1 MGWRLIVY
9 CVLFIALSGSFL
21 FITIENES
29 VSSEKNSSSIFNAK
43 EIEIRSSSKNREIF
57 YSVESE
63 MINALSNSNNLSI
76 FKPKIEINNK
86 DDYLVKLSAIK
97 GDFFF
102 EKNQFDLSERISVN
116 IIKDKKEI
124 DLSAEKVFVD
134 IDKEY
139 LSSTNLKLNHNE
151 ITFSGREVSLSD
163 EFISMSGN
171 PIIFSKKDTFEGY
184 SNEIRI
190 DLKKNLLYL
199 SGTSNILID
208 GKDITGEEI
217 IFDYSNNSILNSEN
231 LRIKSGNS

>member
-29 VSSEKNSSSIFNAK
+29 VSSKKNSSSIFNAK
-43 EIEIRSSSKNREIF
+43 EIEIRSSSKNKEIF
-57 YSVESE
+57 YSIESE

-86 DDYLVKLSAIK
+86 DDYEVKLSANK

-102 EKNQFDLSERISVN
+102 ERNQFDLSERISIN
-116 IIKDKKEI
+116 IIKDKEEI
-124 DLSAEKVFVD
+124 ELFAEKVFVD

-139 LSSTNLKLNHNE
+139 LSSTNLKVNHND

-171 PIIFSKKDTFEGY
+171 PIIFFKKDKFEGY

-190 DLKKNLLYL
+190 DLKKKLLYL

-217 IFDYSNNSILNSEN
+217 IFDYLNNSILNSEN

>member
-29 VSSEKNSSSIFNAK
+29 LSSEKNNSSIFNAK
-43 EIEIRSSSKNREIF
+43 EIEIRSSSKNKEIF
-57 YSVESE
+57 YSIESE

-86 DDYLVKLSAIK
+86 DDYLVKLSANK

-199 SGTSNILID
+199 SGRSNILID

>member
-9 CVLFIALSGSFL
+9 CVLAVALTVSFL

-29 VSSEKNSSSIFNAK
+29 LSSKENSSSIFNAK
-43 EIEIRSSSKNREIF
+43 EIEIRSSSKNKEIF
-57 YSVESE
+57 YSIESE

-86 DDYLVKLSAIK
+86 NNYQVKLSANK

-102 EKNQFDLSERISVN
+102 ESNQFDLSEKINAN
-116 IIKDKKEI
+116 IIKDKEEM
-124 DLSAEKVFVD
+124 DLSAEIVFVD

-139 LSSTNLKLNHNE
+139 LSSKNLKITHND
-151 ITFSGREVSLSD
+151 ITFSGRQVSLSD

-171 PIIFSKKDTFEGY
+171 PISFVKKNRFEGFA
-184 SNEIRI
+184 NEIKI
-190 DLKKNLLYL
+190 DLKKKLLYL
-199 SGTSNILID
+199 TGTSNILID
-208 GKDITGEEI
+208 GKNITGEDI
-217 IFDYSNNSILNSEN
+217 IFDYKNNSVLNSEN

>member
-9 CVLFIALSGSFL
+9 CALFIALSGSFL

-29 VSSEKNSSSIFNAK
+29 LSSKENSSSIFNAK
-43 EIEIRSSSKNREIF
+43 EIEIRSSSKNKEIF
-57 YSVESE
+57 YSIESE

-86 DDYLVKLSAIK
+86 DDYLVRLSANK

-102 EKNQFDLSERISVN
+102 ERNQFDLSDSISVN
-116 IIKDKKEI
+116 IIKDKEEI
-124 DLSAEKVFVD
+124 DIFAEKVFID

-139 LSSTNLKLNHNE
+139 LSSTNLKLKHSD
-151 ITFSGREVSLSD
+151 ITFSGREVSLSE

-171 PIIFSKKDTFEGY
+171 PISFSKKDTFEGF
-184 SNEIRI
+184 SNEIKI
-190 DLKKNLLYL
+190 DLKKKLLYL
-199 SGTSNILID
+199 SGTSNILIE
-208 GKDITGEEI
+208 GKDITGDEI
-217 IFDYSNNSILNSEN
+217 IFDYSNNSILNSKN

>member
-29 VSSEKNSSSIFNAK
+29 LSSEKNNSSIFNAK
-43 EIEIRSSSKNREIF
+43 EIEIRSSSKNKEIF
-57 YSVESE
+57 YSIESE

-86 DDYLVKLSAIK
+86 DDYLVKLSADK

-116 IIKDKKEI
+116 IIKDKEEL
-124 DLSAEKVFVD
+124 DLFAEKVFFD
-134 IDKEY
+134 FDKEY
-139 LSSTNLKLNHNE
+139 LSSTNLKLNHND

-163 EFISMSGN
+163 ELISMSGN
-171 PIIFSKKDTFEGY
+171 PIIFSKKDEFEGY
-184 SNEIRI
+184 SDEIRI
-190 DLKKNLLYL
+190 DLKKKLLYL

-217 IFDYSNNSILNSEN
+217 IFDYLNNSILNSEN

>member
-1 MGWRLIVY
+1 MGWRLIIY

-21 FITIENES
+21 FITIENETL
-29 VSSEKNSSSIFNAK
+29 SSEKNSSSIFNAK
-43 EIEIRSSSKNREIF
+43 EIEIRSSSKNKEIL
-57 YSVESE
+57 YSIESE
-63 MINALSNSNNLSI
+63 MINSLSNSNNLSI

-102 EKNQFDLSERISVN
+102 EKNQLDLSERINVN
-116 IIKDKKEI
+116 IIKDKEEL
-124 DLSAEKVFVD
+124 DLFAEKVFVD

-139 LSSTNLKLNHNE
+139 LSSTNLKLNHND
-151 ITFSGREVSLSD
+151 ITFSGREVYLSD

-199 SGTSNILID
+199 SGRSNILID

-217 IFDYSNNSILNSEN
+217 IFDYLNNSILNSEN

>member
-21 FITIENES
+21 IITIENETL
-29 VSSEKNSSSIFNAK
+29 SSEKNSSSIFNAK
-43 EIEIRSSSKNREIF
+43 EIEIRSSSKNKEIF
-57 YSVESE
+57 YSIESE

-86 DDYLVKLSAIK
+86 DDYLVKLSANK

-102 EKNQFDLSERISVN
+102 EKNQFDLSERIIVN
-116 IIKDKKEI
+116 IIKDKEKM
-124 DLSAEKVFVD
+124 DLFAEKVFVD

-139 LSSTNLKLNHNE
+139 LSSTNLKLNHND

-163 EFISMSGN
+163 EFISMSGD

-184 SNEIRI
+184 SDEIRI
-190 DLKKNLLYL
+190 DLKKKLLYL

-217 IFDYSNNSILNSEN
+217 IFDYLNNSILNSEN

>member
-29 VSSEKNSSSIFNAK
+29 LSSKENSSSIFNAK
-43 EIEIRSSSKNREIF
+43 EIEIRSTSKNKEIF
-57 YSVESE
+57 YSIESE

-86 DDYLVKLSAIK
+86 DDYLVKLSANK

-102 EKNQFDLSERISVN
+102 ERNQFDLSERISVN

-139 LSSTNLKLNHNE
+139 LSSTNLKLNHND

-163 EFISMSGN
+163 EFISMSGS
-171 PIIFSKKDTFEGY
+171 PISFSKKDTFEGY
-184 SNEIRI
+184 SNEIKI
-190 DLKKNLLYL
+190 DLKKKLLYL

-217 IFDYSNNSILNSEN
+217 IFDYLNNSILNSEN

>member
-29 VSSEKNSSSIFNAK
+29 LSSEKNNSSIFNAK
-43 EIEIRSSSKNREIF
+43 EIEIRSSSKNKEIF
-57 YSVESE
+57 YSIESE
-63 MINALSNSNNLSI
+63 MINALSNSDNLSI

-86 DDYLVKLSAIK
+86 DDYLVKLSANK

-102 EKNQFDLSERISVN
+102 EKNQFDLSDSISVN
-116 IIKDKKEI
+116 IIKDKEEI
-124 DLSAEKVFVD
+124 ELFAEKVFFD

-139 LSSTNLKLNHNE
+139 LSSTNLKLNHND

-163 EFISMSGN
+163 EFISMSGD

-184 SNEIRI
+184 SDEIRI
-190 DLKKNLLYL
+190 DLKKKLLYL

-217 IFDYSNNSILNSEN
+217 IFDYLNNSILNSEN

>member
-29 VSSEKNSSSIFNAK
+29 LSSEKNNSSIFNAK
-43 EIEIRSSSKNREIF
+43 EIEIRSSSKNKEIF
-57 YSVESE
+57 YTIESE

-86 DDYLVKLSAIK
+86 DDYLVKLSANK

-139 LSSTNLKLNHNE
+139 LSSTNLKLNHND

-199 SGTSNILID
+199 SGRSNILID

>member
-29 VSSEKNSSSIFNAK
+29 LSSEKNNSSIFNAK
-43 EIEIRSSSKNREIF
+43 EIEIRSSSKNKEIF
-57 YSVESE
+57 YSIESE

-86 DDYLVKLSAIK
+86 DDYLVKLSANK

-116 IIKDKKEI
+116 IIKDKEEI
-124 DLSAEKVFVD
+124 ELFAEKVFVD

-139 LSSTNLKLNHNE
+139 LSSTNLKVNHNN

-199 SGTSNILID
+199 SGRSNILVD

>member
-29 VSSEKNSSSIFNAK
+29 VSSKKNSSSIFNAK
-43 EIEIRSSSKNREIF
+43 EIEIRSSSKNKEIF
-57 YSVESE
+57 YSIESE

-86 DDYLVKLSAIK
+86 DDYEVKLSANK

-102 EKNQFDLSERISVN
+102 ERNQFDLSERISIN
-116 IIKDKKEI
+116 IIKDKEEI
-124 DLSAEKVFVD
+124 ELFAEKVFVD

-139 LSSTNLKLNHNE
+139 LSSTNLKLSHND

-171 PIIFSKKDTFEGY
+171 PISFSKKGTFEGY
-184 SNEIRI
+184 SNEIKI
-190 DLKKNLLYL
+190 DLKKKLLYL

-217 IFDYSNNSILNSEN
+217 IFDYLNNSILNSEN

>member
-1 MGWRLIVY
+1 MGWRLIIY

-21 FITIENES
+21 FITIENETL
-29 VSSEKNSSSIFNAK
+29 SSEKNSSSIFNAK
-43 EIEIRSSSKNREIF
+43 EIEIRSSSKNKEIL
-57 YSVESE
+57 YSIESE

-102 EKNQFDLSERISVN
+102 EKNQLDLSERINVN
-116 IIKDKKEI
+116 IIKDKEEL
-124 DLSAEKVFVD
+124 DLFAEKVFVD

-139 LSSTNLKLNHNE
+139 LSSTNLKLNHND

-163 EFISMSGN
+163 ELISMSGN
-171 PIIFSKKDTFEGY
+171 PIIFSKKDEFEGY
-184 SNEIRI
+184 SDEIRI
-190 DLKKNLLYL
+190 DLKKKLLYL

-208 GKDITGEEI
+208 GKSITGEEI
-217 IFDYSNNSILNSEN
+217 IFDYLNNSILNSEN

>member
-1 MGWRLIVY
+1 MGWRLIIY

-21 FITIENES
+21 FITIENETL
-29 VSSEKNSSSIFNAK
+29 SSEKNSSSIFNAK
-43 EIEIRSSSKNREIF
+43 EIEIRSSSKNKEIF
-57 YSVESE
+57 YSIESE

-102 EKNQFDLSERISVN
+102 EKNQLDLSERINVN
-116 IIKDKKEI
+116 IIKDKEEL
-124 DLSAEKVFVD
+124 DLFAEKVFVD

-139 LSSTNLKLNHNE
+139 LSSTNLKLNHND

-163 EFISMSGN
+163 ELISMSGN
-171 PIIFSKKDTFEGY
+171 PIIFSKKDEFEGY
-184 SNEIRI
+184 SDEIRI
-190 DLKKNLLYL
+190 DLKKKLLYL

-208 GKDITGEEI
+208 GKSITGEEI
-217 IFDYSNNSILNSEN
+217 IFDYLNNSILNSEN

>member
-29 VSSEKNSSSIFNAK
+29 LSSEKNSSSIFNAK
-43 EIEIRSSSKNREIF
+43 EIEIRSSSKNKEIF
-57 YSVESE
+57 YSIESE

-86 DDYLVKLSAIK
+86 DDYLVKLSANK

-171 PIIFSKKDTFEGY
+171 PIIFSKKDKFEGY

-190 DLKKNLLYL
+190 DLKKKLLYL

>member
-29 VSSEKNSSSIFNAK
+29 LSSEKNNSSIFNAK
-43 EIEIRSSSKNREIF
+43 EIEIRSSSKNKEIF
-57 YSVESE
+57 YSIESE

-86 DDYLVKLSAIK
+86 DDYLVKLSANK

-102 EKNQFDLSERISVN
+102 EKNQFDLSERINVN

-199 SGTSNILID
+199 SGRSNILID

>member
-29 VSSEKNSSSIFNAK
+29 LSSEKNNSSIFNAK
-43 EIEIRSSSKNREIF
+43 EIEIRSSSKNKEIF
-57 YSVESE
+57 YSIESE

-116 IIKDKKEI
+116 IIKDKEEL
-124 DLSAEKVFVD
+124 DLFAEKVFVD

-171 PIIFSKKDTFEGY
+171 PIIFSKKDKFEGY

-190 DLKKNLLYL
+190 DLKKKLLYL

>member
-21 FITIENES
+21 FITIENETL
-29 VSSEKNSSSIFNAK
+29 SSEKNSSSIFNAK
-43 EIEIRSSSKNREIF
+43 EIEIRSSSKNKEIL
-57 YSVESE
+57 YSIESE

-102 EKNQFDLSERISVN
+102 EKNQLDLSERINVN
-116 IIKDKKEI
+116 IIKDKEEL
-124 DLSAEKVFVD
+124 DLFAEKVFVD

-139 LSSTNLKLNHNE
+139 LSSTNLKLNHND

-199 SGTSNILID
+199 SGRSNILID

>member
-29 VSSEKNSSSIFNAK
+29 LSSEKNNSSIFNAK
-43 EIEIRSSSKNREIF
+43 EIEIRSSSKNKEIF
-57 YSVESE
+57 YSIESE

-86 DDYLVKLSAIK
+86 DDYEVKLSANK

-102 EKNQFDLSERISVN
+102 ERNQFDLSERISVN
-116 IIKDKKEI
+116 IIKDKEEI
-124 DLSAEKVFVD
+124 ELFAEKVFVD

-139 LSSTNLKLNHNE
+139 LSSTNLKVNHND

-171 PIIFSKKDTFEGY
+171 PIIFSKKDKFEGY

-190 DLKKNLLYL
+190 DLKKKLLYL

>member
-29 VSSEKNSSSIFNAK
+29 LSSEKNNSSIFNAK
-43 EIEIRSSSKNREIF
+43 EIEIRSSSKNKEIF
-57 YSVESE
+57 YSIESE

-86 DDYLVKLSAIK
+86 NNYQVKLSANK

-102 EKNQFDLSERISVN
+102 ESNQFDLSEKINAN
-116 IIKDKKEI
+116 IIKDKEEM
-124 DLSAEKVFVD
+124 DLSAEIVFVD

-139 LSSTNLKLNHNE
+139 LSSKNLKITHND

-171 PIIFSKKDTFEGY
+171 PISFVKKNRFEGFA
-184 SNEIRI
+184 NEIKI
-190 DLKKNLLYL
+190 DLKKKLLYL
-199 SGTSNILID
+199 RGTSNILID
-208 GKDITGEEI
+208 GKNITGEDI
-217 IFDYSNNSILNSEN
+217 IFDYKNNSVLNSEN
-231 LRIKSGNS
+231 IRIKSGNS

>member
-9 CVLFIALSGSFL
+9 CVLALALTGSFL

-29 VSSEKNSSSIFNAK
+29 LSSKENSSSIFNAK
-43 EIEIRSSSKNREIF
+43 EIEIRSSSKNKEIF
-57 YSVESE
+57 YSIESE

-86 DDYLVKLSAIK
+86 NNYQVKLSANK

-102 EKNQFDLSERISVN
+102 ESNQFDLSEKINAN
-116 IIKDKKEI
+116 IIKDKEEM
-124 DLSAEKVFVD
+124 DLSAEIVFVD

-139 LSSTNLKLNHNE
+139 LSSKNLKITHND

-171 PIIFSKKDTFEGY
+171 PISFVKKNRFEGFA
-184 SNEIRI
+184 NEIKI
-190 DLKKNLLYL
+190 DLKKKLLYL
-199 SGTSNILID
+199 TGTSNILID
-208 GKDITGEEI
+208 GKNITGEDI
-217 IFDYSNNSILNSEN
+217 IFDYKNNSVLNSEN

>member
-29 VSSEKNSSSIFNAK
+29 VYSEKNSSSIFNAK

-86 DDYLVKLSAIK
+86 DDYLVKLSANK

-102 EKNQFDLSERISVN
+102 ERNQFDLSDRISIN
-116 IIKDKKEI
+116 IIKDKEEI
-124 DLSAEKVFVD
+124 DLFAEKVFVD

-139 LSSTNLKLNHNE
+139 LSSTNLKLNHND

-163 EFISMSGN
+163 EFISMFGN
-171 PIIFSKKDTFEGY
+171 PIIFSKKDKFEGY

-190 DLKKNLLYL
+190 DLKKKLLYL

>member
-1 MGWRLIVY
+1 MGWRLIIY

-29 VSSEKNSSSIFNAK
+29 LSSEKNKSSIFNAK
-43 EIEIRSSSKNREIF
+43 EIEIRSSSKNKEII
-57 YSVESE
+57 YSIESE
-63 MINALSNSNNLSI
+63 MINALSNSNNLSV

-102 EKNQFDLSERISVN
+102 EKNQLDLSERINVN
-116 IIKDKKEI
+116 IIKDKEEL
-124 DLSAEKVFVD
+124 DLFAEKVFVD

-139 LSSTNLKLNHNE
+139 LSSTNLKLNHND

-163 EFISMSGN
+163 ELISMSGN
-171 PIIFSKKDTFEGY
+171 PIIFSKKDEFEGY
-184 SNEIRI
+184 SDEIRI
-190 DLKKNLLYL
+190 DLKKKLLYL

-217 IFDYSNNSILNSEN
+217 IFDYLNNSILNSEN

>member
-76 FKPKIEINNK
+76 FKPKIEINNQ
-86 DDYLVKLSAIK
+86 DDYEVKLSANK

-102 EKNQFDLSERISVN
+102 ERNQFDLSERISVN
-116 IIKDKKEI
+116 IIKDKEEI
-124 DLSAEKVFVD
+124 ELFAEKVFVD

-139 LSSTNLKLNHNE
+139 LSSTNLKVNHND

-171 PIIFSKKDTFEGY
+171 PIIFSKKDKFEGY

-190 DLKKNLLYL
+190 DLKKKLLYL

>member
-9 CVLFIALSGSFL
+9 CILAIALTGSFL

-29 VSSEKNSSSIFNAK
+29 LSSKENISSIFNAK
-43 EIEIRSSSKNREIF
+43 EIEIRSSSKNKEIF
-57 YSVESE
+57 YSIESE

-76 FKPKIEINNK
+76 FKPTIEIVNK
-86 DDYLVKLSAIK
+86 DDYEVKLSANK

-102 EKNQFDLSERISVN
+102 ERNQFDLSERISVTIN
-116 IIKDKKEI
+116 KDKEEI
-124 DLSAEKVFVD
+124 ELFAEKVFVD

-139 LSSTNLKLNHNE
+139 LSSTNLKVNHND

-171 PIIFSKKDTFEGY
+171 PIIFSKKDKFEGY

-190 DLKKNLLYL
+190 DLKKKLLYL

>member
-29 VSSEKNSSSIFNAK
+29 LSSKDNNSSIFNAK
-43 EIEIRSSSKNREIF
+43 EIEIRSSSKNKEIF
-57 YSVESE
+57 YTIESE

-86 DDYLVKLSAIK
+86 DDYLVKLSANK

-102 EKNQFDLSERISVN
+102 ERNQFDLSERISVN
-116 IIKDKKEI
+116 IIKDKEEI
-124 DLSAEKVFVD
+124 ELFAEKVFVD

-139 LSSTNLKLNHNE
+139 LSSTNLKVNHND

-171 PIIFSKKDTFEGY
+171 PIIFSKKDKFEGY

-190 DLKKNLLYL
+190 DLKKKLLYL

-231 LRIKSGNS
+231 LRIKSENS

>member
-1 MGWRLIVY
+1 MGWRLIIY

-21 FITIENES
+21 FITIENETL
-29 VSSEKNSSSIFNAK
+29 SSEKNSSSIFNAK
-43 EIEIRSSSKNREIF
+43 EIEIRSSSKNKEIL
-57 YSVESE
+57 YSIESE

-102 EKNQFDLSERISVN
+102 EKNQLDLSERINVN
-116 IIKDKKEI
+116 IIKDKEEL
-124 DLSAEKVFVD
+124 DLFAEKVFVD

-139 LSSTNLKLNHNE
+139 LSSTNLKLNHND

-163 EFISMSGN
+163 EFISMSGD

-190 DLKKNLLYL
+190 DLKKKLLYL

-217 IFDYSNNSILNSEN
+217 IFDYLNNSILNSEN

>member
-29 VSSEKNSSSIFNAK
+29 LSSEKNNSSIFNAK
-43 EIEIRSSSKNREIF
+43 EIEIRSSSKNKEIF
-57 YSVESE
+57 YSIESE
-63 MINALSNSNNLSI
+63 MINALSNSDNLSI

-86 DDYLVKLSAIK
+86 DDYLVKLSANK

-199 SGTSNILID
+199 SGTSNIFID
-208 GKDITGEEI
+208 GKKLTGEEI
-217 IFDYSNNSILNSEN
+217 TFDYLNNSIINSEN